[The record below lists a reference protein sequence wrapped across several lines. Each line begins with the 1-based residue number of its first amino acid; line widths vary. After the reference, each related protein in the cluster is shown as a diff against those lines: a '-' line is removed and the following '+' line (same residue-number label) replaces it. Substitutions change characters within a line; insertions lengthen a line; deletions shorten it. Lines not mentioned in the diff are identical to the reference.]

1 MSDTSNLQ
9 DSISAGLSDLT
20 QKQREIAR
28 FILDNRHF
36 VAFASASDLGARVD
50 ANAST
55 VVRFCQAI
63 GYEGY
68 SDLQTAVRAELPS
81 YATSIQRLTEKRASL
96 DANGDILSTVF
107 ATDAL
112 NLARTAEALDRAV
125 FDGAVQALGEAR
137 DVLVVGAGLSAPA
150 ALYLA
155 HSLKVM
161 GLRAQSV
168 LSSGIP
174 LAVELAG
181 LTRDDVVVGISL
193 WRYVRG
199 TVEALR
205 RAREVGAKSIA
216 ITDSVV
222 SPLAQLA
229 DYAFAAS
236 TEGVAHSVSTVG
248 FIAISNALIAALSQ
262 AQPERTAEALRAVDE
277 AYQAAHLLLTE

>member
-1 MSDTSNLQ
+1 MTDSLSLQ
-9 DSISAGLSDLT
+9 ERISARLDELT
-20 QKQREIAR
+20 QKQRDIAR
-28 FILDNRHF
+28 FILGNRHF
-36 VAFASASDLGARVD
+36 VAFASTSDLGARVD

-68 SDLQTAVRAELPS
+68 SDLQVAVRAELPS
-81 YATSIQRLTEKRASL
+81 YATSIQRLAQKRAAL
-96 DANGDILSTVF
+96 EADGDVLAAVF
-107 ATDAL
+107 ATDTL
-112 NLARTAEALDRAV
+112 NLERTAEAMDPAV
-125 FDGAVQALGEAR
+125 FDGAVKALSQAH
-137 DVLVVGAGLSAPA
+137 DILVVGAGLSAPA

-161 GLRAQSV
+161 GLRTQAV

-181 LTRDDVVVGISL
+181 LTPDHVVVGISL

-205 RAREVGAKSIA
+205 CARQAGARCIA
-216 ITDSVV
+216 ITDSIV
-222 SPLAQLA
+222 SPLAQIA

-236 TEGVAHSVSTVG
+236 TEGVAHSVSIAG
-248 FIAISNALIAALSQ
+248 FIAIIDALVAALSC
-262 AQPERTAEALRAVDE
+262 ARPQPTAEALHRVDE
-277 AYQAAHLLLTE
+277 AYRAANLLLEE